1 MLGGRACS
9 IAASK
14 QGVQALKIGR
24 APIERLGLGEGA
36 LWDAQQQALYFLDIF
51 GNKVF
56 RHDPATGATRSWQTP
71 GHVGAMALRDG
82 GTGAVL
88 ALTDTLYTLDFAT
101 SSCEQLAGPA
111 FDNPDVTINDGA
123 ADRRGR
129 FVFGGCSAGMDNP
142 RPVGGLFSLNVDH
155 SITQLDSGTHQS
167 NSHCFAPDGKTLY
180 CADSF
185 LKTMYAYDYDLESGL
200 VANKRVFADTSDLG
214 GVPDGSAVDR
224 DGIVWISIFQGG
236 KIAAYRPD
244 GRLERVIDL
253 PVRLPASVAWGG
265 TDLDRLYVMTID
277 PTQFGWPAQEGSGYV
292 YIVDELGTAGVP
304 EPQYRG

>member
-1 MLGGRACS
+1 M
-9 IAASK
+9 
-14 QGVQALKIGR
+14 KIER

-36 LWDAQQQALYFLDIF
+36 IWDADEQALYFLDIF
-51 GNKVF
+51 GKKVF
-56 RHDPATGATRSWQTP
+56 RHDPAAETTISWQTP
-71 GHVGAMALRDG
+71 GHVGAMALRSG

-88 ALTDTLYTLDFAT
+88 ALTHSLYGLDFASGT
-101 SSCEQLAGPA
+101 CDKIAGPA

-142 RPVGGLFSLNVDH
+142 RPIGGLFSLDVNRTI
-155 SITQLDSGTHQS
+155 SQLDSGTHQS

-185 LKTMYAYDYDLESGL
+185 LHTMYAYDYDLDSGE
-200 VANKRVFADTSDLG
+200 VRNKRLFAETSSLG

-224 DGIVWISIFQGG
+224 DGVVWISIFKAG

-244 GRLERVIDL
+244 GKLERVVEL
-253 PVRLPASVAWGG
+253 SVKLPASVAWGG
-265 TDLDRLYVMTID
+265 PDLDRLYVMTID
-277 PTQFGWPAQEGSGYV
+277 PTQFGWPPEVGAGHV
-292 YIVDELGTAGVP
+292 YIVDGLGPSGVP
-304 EPQYRG
+304 EPRYAG